1 MAPRYFVAAGLALA
15 VLAAQS
21 RSAAARTPLAP
32 AAAAQ
37 DDKPKDKDTDDLMKA
52 AQANFQA
59 GKIDD
64 GIAKLDAI
72 LKDKPK
78 DPRVLFVLMMATQQ
92 KGQSMIQDRKASIP
106 VFVKSAEAA
115 RTLRSTV
122 KELDPQQAPFV
133 SNALYNGA
141 CSLAIDGKPEK
152 AVAMLKEAFD
162 AGFAEFDTFAKDDE
176 LESLRKRDDFAAL
189 EKSIK
194 EKKELAAKKRVE
206 EAKAEVAQ
214 LLTEN
219 KAFPFSFAL
228 SDLDDKKM
236 SLDDL
241 KGKVV
246 IVDFWGT
253 WCPPCRKEIP
263 HFVDLHKEY
272 KGKGLEIVGL
282 NYNEEG
288 TPDEVKKTIKT
299 FLDKNNV
306 PYRCFVGDEKTQML
320 VPDFEGYPTTLFI
333 DRAGKVRLKVVGYQE
348 KEVLEEIVKTLL
360 DEKAK

>member
-1 MAPRYFVAAGLALA
+1 MAPRFFVAAGLALA

-21 RSAAARTPLAP
+21 RSAAARTPLVP
-32 AAAAQ
+32 AAAQ

-122 KELDPQQAPFV
+122 KELNPQQAPFV

-176 LESLRKRDDFAAL
+176 LESLRKRDDFVSL

-194 EKKELAAKKRVE
+194 AKKELAAKKRIE

-214 LLTEN
+214 LLNEN
-219 KAFPFSFAL
+219 KAFPFSFTL
-228 SDLDDKKM
+228 PDLDDKKM
-236 SLDDL
+236 SLGLD
-241 KGKVV
+241 
-246 IVDFWGT
+246 
-253 WCPPCRKEIP
+253 R
-263 HFVDLHKEY
+263 LH
-272 KGKGLEIVGL
+272 
-282 NYNEEG
+282 
-288 TPDEVKKTIKT
+288 PD
-299 FLDKNNV
+299 
-306 PYRCFVGDEKTQML
+306 
-320 VPDFEGYPTTLFI
+320 
-333 DRAGKVRLKVVGYQE
+333 
-348 KEVLEEIVKTLL
+348 
-360 DEKAK
+360 